1 MAEQRDHILESL
13 KKQTG
18 DAHEATQNR
27 WSNLLLEAQGA
38 IETRQK
44 HFVQVSAAAIEYGCK
59 IAGHLTEAGRGISSN
74 ALGIGL
80 QIAQTATNFVRDV
93 EHIRQGMLLTCL
105 SKLPTKMASGE
116 KTKSGGS
123 VGWFGEWWFV
133 GFWFWLWLFWF
144 WFWIWF
150 PWLCFWLIPSC
161 LR

>member
-93 EHIRQGMLLTCL
+93 EHIRQGSPRHDSAPRSQKGTGTGGN
-105 SKLPTKMASGE
+105 KHH
-116 KTKSGGS
+116 KSH
-123 VGWFGEWWFV
+123 
-133 GFWFWLWLFWF
+133 
-144 WFWIWF
+144 
-150 PWLCFWLIPSC
+150 
-161 LR
+161 